1 MEEETQPTG
10 PTGTVEQTG
19 PTGETG
25 PTGPTGTVEQTGPT
39 GETGTVEQTGPTG
52 FMGNIGPIGVDWTQ
66 PPPGPSAE
74 VLALFPSA
82 NTVTIDPPHIVT
94 IDELMSS
101 YSAVLVQ
108 EANDKSTLSIL
119 KTPTRESFR
128 TQLFQWATLGF
139 PSSYVIQQ
147 FTITPPAVC
156 SDGVT
161 REIGKYIEYCLG
173 FDLGVMIE
181 GLAALMT
188 GIQPAWSIDGNT
200 LMIRVSRV

>member
-1 MEEETQPTG
+1 MEEETGPTG
-10 PTGTVEQTG
+10 PTGPIEQTEPTGPSG

-25 PTGPTGTVEQTGPT
+25 PTGSS
-39 GETGTVEQTGPTG
+39 G
-52 FMGNIGPIGVDWTQ
+52 FIGNIVI
-66 PPPGPSAE
+66 PGPSDE

-101 YSAVLVQ
+101 YSAVLVK

-119 KTPTRESFR
+119 KTPTRDAFR

-147 FTITPPAVC
+147 FTVTPPAVC

-181 GLAALMT
+181 GLSALMT